1 MFPIFQ
7 ALISSSSSYGG
18 YMAIKV
24 GINGFG
30 RIGRN
35 VLRASLQDPNL
46 EFVAVNDLTE
56 PKTLAH
62 LLKYDSVLG
71 NLPNKVTAGGD
82 CIQVDG
88 KSIRVFKEKD
98 PAALPWESVG
108 AQVVIESTGRFTDAN
123 DAKKHLRGPVKKV
136 IISAPAKNE
145 DVTLVLGVNQDTYNP
160 AKHNVISNASC
171 TTNCLAPIVKVV
183 HDNFRVLSGTMTT
196 IHSYTNDQV
205 ILDFPH
211 KDLRRARAAAL
222 SMIPTSTGAAK
233 ALKLV
238 IPDLKGKLDGFA
250 MRVPTPNVSVVD
262 LVAFVE
268 KATTVEEVNNA
279 LCGAANEAMKGI
291 LGVED
296 AELVSVDY
304 RGDERSSIVDAP
316 LTRVVSGNCVKV
328 IAWYDNEW
336 GYSCRVRD
344 LIQFMGKKGL

>member
-1 MFPIFQ
+1 MPVR
-7 ALISSSSSYGG
+7 
-18 YMAIKV
+18 V

-35 VLRASLQDPNL
+35 VLRASLGDANL

-71 NLPNKVTAGGD
+71 NLPNQVTSGSD

-98 PAALPWESVG
+98 PAALPWDSVG
-108 AQVVIESTGRFTDAN
+108 AQVVIESTGRFTDAQ
-123 DAKKHLRGPVKKV
+123 DAKKHLRGSVKKV

-145 DVTLVLGVNQDTYNP
+145 DVTLVLGVNEDRYEP
-160 AKHNVISNASC
+160 AKHHVISNASC

-183 HDNFRVLSGTMTT
+183 HDNFRILSGSMTT

-238 IPDLKGKLDGFA
+238 IPDMAGKLDGFA
-250 MRVPTPNVSVVD
+250 IRVPTPNVSVVD
-262 LVAFVE
+262 LVAVTE
-268 KATTVEEVNNA
+268 KKASKEEVNTA
-279 LCGAANEAMKGI
+279 LKKASESAPLKGY
-291 LGVED
+291 LGYEEN
-296 AELVSVDY
+296 ELVSADF
-304 RGDERSSIVDAP
+304 RGDSRSSIVDAP
-316 LTRVVSGNCVKV
+316 STLAIGNLVKVVS
-328 IAWYDNEW
+328 WYDNEW
-336 GYSCRVRD
+336 AYSCRVRD
-344 LIQFMGKKGL
+344 LINFIAGKGL